1 MTPAGWI
8 IMLVA
13 NAFVWGLVIWCF
25 YRVLTAPP
33 EDHVVEPPASLGG

>member
-1 MTPAGWI
+1 MTPGGWI
-8 IMLVA
+8 IMLLA
-13 NAFVWGLVIWCF
+13 NVFVWGLTAWCF

>member
-1 MTPAGWI
+1 MSIGGWS
-8 IMLVA
+8 IMIVSLA
-13 NAFVWGLVIWCF
+13 CVWGLAFWTY